1 MIDQYDLPAA
11 YQSTQ
16 DYVSRLVLEYSTM
29 RVTEIVVSKDPSLY
43 ELLSYIGY
51 NIATWFAIGHIIW
64 SVYVLIRDALCCSNK
79 VAPESSRRPFS
90 ISNPIEVQPV
100 ENGKESTEGDTE
112 EAN

>member
-1 MIDQYDLPAA
+1 MGLAAHPVVLSNKSVLKENPYPCEVTSYPGIIDQYDLPAA

-29 RVTEIVVSKDPSLY
+29 RVTEILVSKDPSLY

-64 SVYVLIRDALCCSNK
+64 
-79 VAPESSRRPFS
+79 
-90 ISNPIEVQPV
+90 
-100 ENGKESTEGDTE
+100 
-112 EAN
+112 